1 MRLLHLRS
9 RIAIV
14 VSFPYSNL
22 LALTYELLFIIC
34 KQWQIGLRLD
44 LAAQKGVK
52 SRMTMVKESDTR
64 RHENS
69 SEPPKIGELKRR
81 KTEVRNLSMINVDEI
96 LWYRLTERKR

>member
-1 MRLLHLRS
+1 
-9 RIAIV
+9 
-14 VSFPYSNL
+14 
-22 LALTYELLFIIC
+22 
-34 KQWQIGLRLD
+34 
-44 LAAQKGVK
+44 
-52 SRMTMVKESDTR
+52 MVKESDTR